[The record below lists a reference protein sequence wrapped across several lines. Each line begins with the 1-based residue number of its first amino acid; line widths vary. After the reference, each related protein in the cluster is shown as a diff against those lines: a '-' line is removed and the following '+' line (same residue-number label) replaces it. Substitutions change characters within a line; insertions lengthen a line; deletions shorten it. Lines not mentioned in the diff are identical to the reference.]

1 MQPYSTKPCYCTP
14 HCLCKDTCNYD
25 NWYTKLLTCYL
36 SLVFYLHVH
45 VQVYA
50 NLYKKIQLS
59 CGVFYGR
66 VLNALLAFLMEDYK
80 ATIHVHVES

>member
-1 MQPYSTKPCYCTP
+1 M
-14 HCLCKDTCNYD
+14 CKDTCNYD

-59 CGVFYGR
+59 CEVFYGR
-66 VLNALLAFLMEDYK
+66 VLNALLAFLMEDYNAK
-80 ATIHVHVES
+80 LLYMYMLRAGYLNNYTVPTIL